1 MSSTAQYANS
11 PRVGIANISTANTN
25 RDGTGTIVAAFVA
38 GSSGSRID
46 KVVIEATSTTT
57 AGMVRLFITKGK
69 AGVTISTITFVG
81 TTATV
86 TTAAAH
92 GLSTG
97 NKITVQGA
105 FPDDYNVTDVA
116 VTVTGATTFTY
127 TMSTTPTLNA
137 STVGAYSSTPSTP
150 VSNLWREITVSA
162 ATPSGTVSAFTNT
175 ASSTNTADAGYL
187 PLVLPPGWSLRAAP
201 NNAEAFNVLVSGGD
215 F

>member
-116 VTVTGATTFTY
+116 VTVTGATTFTF

-150 VSNLWREITVSA
+150 VSNTSKPSRVMPSVSLNWA
-162 ATPSGTVSAFTNT
+162 
-175 ASSTNTADAGYL
+175 
-187 PLVLPPGWSLRAAP
+187 RP
-201 NNAEAFNVLVSGGD
+201 N
-215 F
+215 

>member
-127 TMSTTPTLNA
+127 TMSTTPTFCETSELERCRFN
-137 STVGAYSSTPSTP
+137 SRPTPS
-150 VSNLWREITVSA
+150 
-162 ATPSGTVSAFTNT
+162 
-175 ASSTNTADAGYL
+175 ASHTWES
-187 PLVLPPGWSLRAAP
+187 W
-201 NNAEAFNVLVSGGD
+201 
-215 F
+215 

>member
-137 STVGAYSSTPSTP
+137 STVGAYSSTPSTVGTSSCACARNP
-150 VSNLWREITVSA
+150 TINAPGNGQGCEPRYWQAVTRTLLSSCTSRATVCSKVSPGSTK
-162 ATPSGTVSAFTNT
+162 P
-175 ASSTNTADAGYL
+175 AST
-187 PLVLPPGWSLRAAP
+187 
-201 NNAEAFNVLVSGGD
+201 E
-215 F
+215 